1 MIINNPKETN
11 KNKQI
16 NKTSTVE
23 QNTNWEVNIYL
34 AGQNVSTP
42 YLNRT
47 FITTLKRASQFS
59 LFEPGQSNPRARKW
73 SLNNINMHKNS
84 GRLENFCKKKVAS
97 NKPQTDGW

>member
-1 MIINNPKETN
+1 MIINNQEETN

-23 QNTNWEVNIYL
+23 ENTNWKANSYL
-34 AGQNVSTP
+34 AGQNVSTL
-42 YLNRT
+42 YWSRT

-59 LFEPGQSNPRARKW
+59 LFEPGQSNPCPRKW

-84 GRLENFCKKKVAS
+84 GRLENFCKKMLLLI
-97 NKPQTDGW
+97 TDN